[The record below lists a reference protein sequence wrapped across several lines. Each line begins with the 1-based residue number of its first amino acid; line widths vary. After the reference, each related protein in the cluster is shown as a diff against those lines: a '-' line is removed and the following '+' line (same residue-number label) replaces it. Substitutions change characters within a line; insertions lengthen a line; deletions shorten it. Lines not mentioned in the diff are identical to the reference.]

1 VDVSGELALRC
12 AACEAPLLAADRFCE
27 ACGAAVAEAPPP
39 EAQDP
44 RGCRACGAGAAAID
58 DDGYCTVCGVRQR
71 NPAQRAELD
80 LGLAA
85 AVSEQGRSHRRNEDA
100 FHLEAVDGAGV
111 VAVVCDGISTAA
123 SGDVAARSAAAAAG
137 AVLVAALADGG
148 ALHGPTE
155 TAVRAATDAVERVPW
170 TSRSELAL
178 PSCTLVSAAWRG
190 DEVAIGW
197 VGDSRAY
204 WLGPGAARQLT
215 VDDSWASEQVAE
227 GLLSP
232 EQAAADHR
240 SHALTRWVGAD
251 APPGTPRVATLR
263 PPAAGRLVLCTD
275 GLWNYAP
282 ALDELVALVAE
293 VEATAPPGLLA
304 RHLADAAMARG
315 GRDDVTVAVIDVRPE
330 GGPTP

>member
-1 VDVSGELALRC
+1 MSGELALRC

-39 EAQDP
+39 AAQDP
-44 RGCRACGAGAAAID
+44 RGCRACGAGADAID
-58 DDGYCTVCGVRQR
+58 DDGYCSLCGVRQR

-80 LGLAA
+80 LGFAA

-137 AVLVAALADGG
+137 GVLVAAVADGT
-148 ALHGPTE
+148 ALEGPLE
-155 TAVRAATDAVERVPW
+155 TAVQAATDAVQRVPW
-170 TSRSELAL
+170 TSRSDLAL
-178 PSCTLVSAAWRG
+178 PSCTLVSAAWRAG
-190 DEVAIGW
+190 EVAIGW

-204 WLGPGAARQLT
+204 WLGPDGPRQLT

-251 APPGTPRVATLR
+251 APPGAPQVATLH
-263 PPAAGRLVLCTD
+263 PLTAGRLVLCTD

-282 ALDELVALVAE
+282 ALEDLVALVAE
-293 VEATAPPGLLA
+293 VEATATPGLLA
-304 RHLADAAMARG
+304 RHLADAAMERG